1 MDKFLHHFIRVS
13 DKFLHHFLG
22 WFIVPGFADPGFAR
36 GDGLGDGWGDGGGD
50 GRGDGQL
57 SHPPDPQIDDNTP
70 ARGGIIMYNGGSAAT
85 AAAPAAATDAA
96 PDATIRG
103 GDATYVTPGS

>member
-1 MDKFLHHFIRVS
+1 MMDKFLHHFIRVS

-36 GDGLGDGWGDGGGD
+36 GDGLGDGWGDGRGD

-57 SHPPDPQIDDNTP
+57 SHPPDPNI
-70 ARGGIIMYNGGSAAT
+70 GLLYVVLVVVAAT
-85 AAAPAAATDAA
+85 SA
-96 PDATIRG
+96 
-103 GDATYVTPGS
+103 VVL